1 MILLH
6 NRKERSE
13 TKSMSPAPKPHR
25 KSIAIMQPV
34 FLPWLGYF
42 EQIGVTDT
50 FMFLD
55 DVQYTK
61 QDWRNRNRI
70 RTKTGWMWLTVPV
83 RKAGH
88 DQPISETQID
98 GAFWKR
104 KHVKSLQQNYARA
117 PYYADIMA
125 LIEPHIRARQT
136 TLVGLT
142 ESLIESMASYL
153 SIGGVFLRASDVPKS
168 TQDRNERLIELCQHA
183 GADCFFT
190 GPAANDYLDHELF
203 ARHGIS
209 VVFQDYIHPV
219 YPQAFDSFESHM
231 SVLDLLMNHGPA
243 STEFLLSS
251 PRPPG
256 LIGEGDKRS

>member
-1 MILLH
+1 
-6 NRKERSE
+6 
-13 TKSMSPAPKPHR
+13 MSQAPKPHR

-83 RKAGH
+83 RKASHG
-88 DQPISETQID
+88 QRISETQINGD
-98 GAFWKR
+98 YWKR
-104 KHVKSLQQNYARA
+104 KHLNSLQQNYASA

-125 LIEPHIRARQT
+125 LIEPQILGPQT
-136 TLVGLT
+136 TLIGLT
-142 ESLIESMASYL
+142 EGLIESMASYL
-153 SIGGVFLRASDVPKS
+153 SVGGDFLRASDVPKA
-168 TQDRNERLIELCQHA
+168 TQDRNERLIELCHHA

-190 GPAANDYLDHELF
+190 GPAANDYLDHDLF

-209 VVFQDYIHPV
+209 VVFQDYQHPV
-219 YPQAFDSFESHM
+219 YSQAFDGFESHM

-243 STEFLLSS
+243 STKILFSS
-251 PRPPG
+251 PRPAG
-256 LIGEGDKRS
+256 LTGWEG

>member
-1 MILLH
+1 
-6 NRKERSE
+6 
-13 TKSMSPAPKPHR
+13 
-25 KSIAIMQPV
+25 MQPV

-42 EQIGVTDT
+42 EQIGVTDS

-88 DQPISETQID
+88 DQCISETQID
-98 GAFWKR
+98 GEHWKR
-104 KHVKSLQQNYARA
+104 KNLKSLQQNYAGA
-117 PYYADIMA
+117 PYYAEIMA
-125 LIEPHIRARQT
+125 LVEPQILAPQAS
-136 TLVGLT
+136 LIGLT
-142 ESLIESMASYL
+142 EGLIKSIASYL
-153 SIGGVFLRASDVPKS
+153 SIGSGFLRASAVPKA

-190 GPAANDYLDHELF
+190 GPAADNYLDHDLF
-203 ARHGIS
+203 AQHGIS
-209 VVFQDYIHPV
+209 IIFQDYKHPV
-219 YPQAFDSFESHM
+219 YPQSFDGFESHM

-243 STEFLLSS
+243 STQILLSS
-251 PRPPG
+251 PRPIG
-256 LIGEGDKRS
+256 LTGEEG